1 MTPMQGVNPPES
13 KDREIHRA
21 GGIKLPQ
28 NRRQPI
34 HFQKPNASAF
44 RRLNKLEAT
53 RPDFII
59 PASKSVTRLLAE
71 RKYQHKPHQVSVHK
85 FGVSKEGR
93 KP

>member
-1 MTPMQGVNPPES
+1 MTPMQGVIPPES
-13 KDREIHRA
+13 KDRDIHRA

-34 HFQKPNASAF
+34 HFQKSNASAF
-44 RRLNKLEAT
+44 RRLEAT

-59 PASKSVTRLLAE
+59 PASKSVTRLLAG